1 MSPTVALVMYGW
13 IPIVLYL
20 FMRYSPQQAVIISF
34 TVAWLFLPQ
43 ASIVL
48 PSIPDYTKMSATCY
62 GILLATFVFDAS
74 RFSTFKPGWIDG
86 LMALYCVS
94 PFISSMTN
102 GLGAYDGF
110 SSSLEQVV
118 SWGLPYWFGR
128 LYLGNLSGMK
138 QLAIA
143 IFAGGLTYIPFTLY
157 ESRFS
162 PQLHRM
168 VYGYHARADF
178 SQTMRMGG
186 YRPTVFM
193 AHGLA
198 VGAWMMAAAL
208 VGIWLWKSGVLKK
221 FWDKPMKTLV
231 PIMVISFL
239 NCRSTG
245 AYLLLVFGLIILFLG
260 SKLKTYIPLILLVLF
275 ICTYLYMGATGY
287 ITPDRRASIEAFI
300 TKTLNAERAQSLA
313 FRLENEELLSEKARQ
328 RPIFGWGGWGRAR
341 VYDDYGKDISV
352 TDSLW
357 IIAFGNQGAFGLV
370 TLFSTMIVPSFLL
383 CTSRYPPKVW
393 AHPLAAPAVCV
404 AVVTVL
410 FALDC
415 VLNAMPNPIFTLS
428 SGGIAGLV
436 LKPEPLRKRVPK
448 RKPAGRSL
456 PRRRVSLPLAS
467 P

>member
-20 FMRYSPQQAVIISF
+20 FTRYSPQRAVIISF
-34 TVAWLFLPQ
+34 VVAWLFLPQ
-43 ASIVL
+43 AAIVL

-62 GILLATFVFDAS
+62 GILLAVFVFDS
-74 RFSTFKPGWIDG
+74 GRFSTFKPGWIDG
-86 LMALYCVS
+86 LMGLYCIS
-94 PFISSMTN
+94 PFISSMAN
-102 GLGAYDGF
+102 GLGAYDGV

-118 SWGLPYWFGR
+118 SWGLPYFFGR
-128 LYLGNLSGMK
+128 LYLSNLAGMK

-143 IFAGGLTYIPFTLY
+143 IFAGGLAYIPFTVY

-231 PIMVISFL
+231 PVLVISFL

-245 AYLLLVFGLIILFLG
+245 AYLLLVFGLLILFLG
-260 SKLKTYIPLILLVLF
+260 SKLKTYIPLILLVVF
-275 ICTYLYMGATGY
+275 ISTYLYMGATGY
-287 ITPDRRASIEAFI
+287 ITPDRRDSIEEFV
-300 TKTLNAERAQSLA
+300 TKTLNAERAQSLI

-328 RPIFGWGGWGRAR
+328 RPVFGWGGWGRAR

-357 IIAFGNQGAFGLV
+357 IIAFGNQGAFGLI

-383 CTSRYPPKVW
+383 CVSRYPPKIW

-448 RKPAGRSL
+448 RKLAPRSL
-456 PRRRVSLPLAS
+456 SRRRPSLPLAS

>member
-1 MSPTVALVMYGW
+1 MYGW

-20 FMRYSPQQAVIISF
+20 FTRYSPPRAVIISF
-34 TVAWLFLPQ
+34 VVAWLFLPQ
-43 ASIVL
+43 AAIVL

-62 GILLATFVFDAS
+62 GILLAVFVFDS
-74 RFSTFKPGWIDG
+74 GRFSTFKPGWIDG
-86 LMALYCVS
+86 LMVLYCIS
-94 PFISSMTN
+94 PFISSMAN
-102 GLGAYDGF
+102 GLGAYDGV

-118 SWGLPYWFGR
+118 SWGLPYLFGR
-128 LYLGNLSGMK
+128 LYLSNLAGMK
-138 QLAIA
+138 HLAIA
-143 IFAGGLTYIPFTLY
+143 IFAGGLVYIPFTIY

-231 PIMVISFL
+231 PVLVISFL

-245 AYLLLVFGLIILFLG
+245 AYLLLVFGLLILFLG
-260 SKLKTYIPLILLVLF
+260 SKLKTYIPLILLVIF
-275 ICTYLYMGATGY
+275 ISTYLYMGATGY
-287 ITPDRRASIEAFI
+287 ITPDRRDSIEEFV
-300 TKTLNAERAQSLA
+300 TKTLNAERAQSLI

-328 RPIFGWGGWGRAR
+328 RPVFGWGGWGRAR

-357 IIAFGNQGAFGLV
+357 IIAFGNQGAFGLI

-383 CTSRYPPKVW
+383 CAIRYPPKVW

-436 LKPEPLRKRVPK
+436 LKPESLRKRVPK
-448 RKPAGRSL
+448 RKPAPRSL
-456 PRRRVSLPLAS
+456 PRRRPSLPLAS

>member
-20 FMRYSPQQAVIISF
+20 FTRYSPQRAVIISF
-34 TVAWLFLPQ
+34 VVAWLFLPQ
-43 ASIVL
+43 AAIVL

-62 GILLATFVFDAS
+62 GILLAVFVFDS
-74 RFSTFKPGWIDG
+74 GRFSTFKPGWIDG
-86 LMALYCVS
+86 LMGLYCIS
-94 PFISSMTN
+94 PFISSMAN
-102 GLGAYDGF
+102 GLGAYDGV

-118 SWGLPYWFGR
+118 SWGLPYFFGR
-128 LYLGNLSGMK
+128 LYLSNLAGMK

-143 IFAGGLTYIPFTLY
+143 IFAGGLAYIPFTVY

-193 AHGLA
+193 SHGLA

-231 PIMVISFL
+231 PVLVISFL

-245 AYLLLVFGLIILFLG
+245 AYLLLVFGLLILFLG
-260 SKLKTYIPLILLVLF
+260 SKLKTYIPLILLVVF
-275 ICTYLYMGATGY
+275 IGTYLYMGATGY
-287 ITPDRRASIEAFI
+287 ITPDRRDSIEEFV
-300 TKTLNAERAQSLA
+300 TKTLNAERAQSLI

-328 RPIFGWGGWGRAR
+328 RPVFGWGGWGRAR

-357 IIAFGNQGAFGLV
+357 IIAFGNQGAFGLI

-383 CTSRYPPKVW
+383 CVSRYPPKIW

-448 RKPAGRSL
+448 RKLAPRSL
-456 PRRRVSLPLAS
+456 SRRRPSLPLAS

>member
-20 FMRYSPQQAVIISF
+20 FTRYSPQRAVIISF
-34 TVAWLFLPQ
+34 VVAWLFLPQ
-43 ASIVL
+43 AAIVL

-62 GILLATFVFDAS
+62 GILLAVFVFDS
-74 RFSTFKPGWIDG
+74 GRFSTFKPGWIDG
-86 LMALYCVS
+86 LMGLYCIS
-94 PFISSMTN
+94 PFISSMAN
-102 GLGAYDGF
+102 GLGAYDGV

-118 SWGLPYWFGR
+118 SWGLPYFFGR
-128 LYLGNLSGMK
+128 LYLSNLAGMK

-143 IFAGGLTYIPFTLY
+143 IFAGGLAYIPFTVY

-231 PIMVISFL
+231 PVLVISFL

-245 AYLLLVFGLIILFLG
+245 AYLLLVFGLLILFLG
-260 SKLKTYIPLILLVLF
+260 SKLKTYIPLIILVIF
-275 ICTYLYMGATGY
+275 ISTYLYMGATGY
-287 ITPDRRASIEAFI
+287 ITPDRRDSIEEFV
-300 TKTLNAERAQSLA
+300 TKTLNAERAQSLI

-328 RPIFGWGGWGRAR
+328 RPVFGWGGWGRAR

-357 IIAFGNQGAFGLV
+357 IIAFGNQGAFGLI

-383 CTSRYPPKVW
+383 CVSRYPPKIW

-448 RKPAGRSL
+448 RKLAPRSL
-456 PRRRVSLPLAS
+456 SRRRPSLPLAS